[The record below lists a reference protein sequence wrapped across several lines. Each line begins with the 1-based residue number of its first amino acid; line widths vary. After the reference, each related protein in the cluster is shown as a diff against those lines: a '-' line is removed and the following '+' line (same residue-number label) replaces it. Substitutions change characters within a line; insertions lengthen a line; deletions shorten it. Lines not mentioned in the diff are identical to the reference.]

1 MRFEYLFSKI
11 MNMRLLQ
18 HWPLEEESA
27 LVQMLALELEEESEL
42 VEMLAQEQEFRL
54 LPD

>member
-1 MRFEYLFSKI
+1 

-18 HWPLEEESA
+18 HWLLEEESV

>member
-1 MRFEYLFSKI
+1 
-11 MNMRLLQ
+11 MRLFQ

-42 VEMLAQEQEFRL
+42 IEMLAQEQEFRL